1 MGNPVQEAQQA
12 VLDCCHVLIE
22 RGLLFGTGGN
32 VSVRIPGGAARTDT
46 LAITP
51 TSRDYRTLRRDDIC
65 VVDFDRHPVAGGRAF
80 SMETPA
86 HIGVYQH
93 RPDVNAVVHTHQ
105 PFASVFT
112 LIGQSIPAL
121 FDEQVIHLGGRVQ
134 LVPYAI
140 SGSDE
145 MTDLIVAA
153 LADRC
158 NAYLLKNHGALI
170 TGTSL
175 DKAVL
180 NAEVLE
186 KVARVYYYALSTG
199 QPVTALPATSE
210 AVFTRVLHA
219 AQDKVMATVD
229 ETGSAPSP

>member
-1 MGNPVQEAQQA
+1 MGNPQQDAQQA
-12 VLDCCHVLIE
+12 VLDACHQLLE

-32 VSVRIPGGAARTDT
+32 VSIRIAGTSGIDT

-65 VVDFDRHPVAGGRAF
+65 VVDFERTPLAGPHKF

-112 LIGQSIPAL
+112 LTGQSIPAL
-121 FDEQVIHLGGRVQ
+121 FDEQVIHLGGRVE
-134 LVPYAI
+134 LIDYAI

-145 MTDLIVAA
+145 MTDKIVAA
-153 LADRC
+153 LPNRC
-158 NAYLLKNHGALI
+158 NAYLLRNHGALVM
-170 TGTSL
+170 GTSI
-175 DKAVL
+175 DKAML

-186 KVARVYYYALSTG
+186 KVARVYHYALSTG
-199 QPVTALPATSE
+199 RPVTTLPATSE
-210 AVFTRVLHA
+210 AVFTRILHE
-219 AQDKVMATVD
+219 AQDRVAKPLV
-229 ETGSAPSP
+229 S

>member
-1 MGNPVQEAQQA
+1 MANHAQAQQA
-12 VLDCCHVLIE
+12 VLDSCLTLCD

-32 VSVRIPGGAARTDT
+32 VSVRIPGTAGAADA

-51 TSRDYRTLRRDDIC
+51 TSRDYRTLSADEIC
-65 VVDFDRHPVAGGRAF
+65 VIDFDGRRLGGSPKP

-86 HIGVYQH
+86 HIGVYRH
-93 RPDVNAVVHTHQ
+93 RPDVNAVIHTHQ

-112 LIGQSIPAL
+112 LIARSIPAL
-121 FDEQVIHLGGRVQ
+121 FDEQVIQLGGRVE

-153 LADRC
+153 LGNRC
-158 NAYLLKNHGALI
+158 NAYLLANHGALVLGS
-170 TGTSL
+170 TL
-175 DKAVL
+175 EKAML

-186 KVARVYYYALSTG
+186 KVARVYYYAISTG
-199 QPVTALPATSE
+199 QPISALPASSE
-210 AVFTRVLHA
+210 AVFTAILHA
-219 AQDKVMATVD
+219 AQNKAIAATTPPVRKAA
-229 ETGSAPSP
+229 G

>member
-1 MGNPVQEAQQA
+1 MGNQSQDAQQA
-12 VLDCCHVLIE
+12 VIDCCHRLLE

-32 VSVRIPGGAARTDT
+32 VSVRIAGGSRDVDQ

-51 TSRDYRTLRRDDIC
+51 TSRDYATLVRDDIC
-65 VVDFDRHPVAGGRAF
+65 IVDFQRRPVAGGSAF

-121 FDEQVIHLGGRVQ
+121 FDEQVIHLGGRVE
-134 LVPYAI
+134 LVSYAI

-145 MTDLIVAA
+145 MTDLIVER
-153 LADRC
+153 LANRC
-158 NAYLLKNHGALI
+158 NAYLLKNHGALVM
-170 TGTSL
+170 GTSV
-175 DKAVL
+175 DKAIL

-199 QPVTALPATSE
+199 QPVSGLPATSE
-210 AVFTRVLHA
+210 AVFTRILHA
-219 AQDKVMATVD
+219 AQDRTISENAKPGTR
-229 ETGSAPSP
+229 